1 MSWRKG
7 MSLFKTTTSRL
18 TLWHLG
24 IFSLLSVAVFGIVYL
39 SLASH
44 LQAQKDREIMDKARE
59 FGVLFHEHGIAALQA
74 EFNRESESRGTRH
87 VFFLLESTD
96 GRVLASS
103 DLRQWSGLELAPLH
117 QSPFAGKKTV
127 FTTFSLAGHRF
138 KIRSV
143 SLLVDQGLILTIGS
157 TLQGDEIILERYRE
171 IFGIA
176 LTVMLV
182 CGGLVGRL
190 LAVKAMAG
198 VQRITDCAAQIG
210 GHDLSRRV
218 PLADEGQEINGLAVA
233 FNAMLARIETLLSE
247 LEQITD
253 NIAHELRTPLT
264 RIRGI
269 AETTLKNNG
278 TIDDYREMAASVID
292 ESDNLIEMITTMLE
306 IAKTDSGTVELNL
319 GPLDIAGI
327 VEEAVDLF
335 VPLAEDC
342 GVQLQLRKAPE
353 VLMINGDRSRL
364 QRVIANLLDNALK
377 YTPAGGMVH
386 LSTARNGEFIKV
398 EIADTGTGIPERDI
412 PHIFDRFY
420 RGDKS
425 RSTTGSGL
433 GLPLALALARAH
445 NGNITVTGTDKG
457 ATFCL
462 FLPSASP
469 KQS

>member
-1 MSWRKG
+1 MFWKKG

-24 IFSLLSVAVFGIVYL
+24 IFSLLSVAVFGVVYL

-44 LQAQKDREIMDKARE
+44 LQAQKDREIIDKAKE
-59 FGVLFHEHGIAALQA
+59 FGSLLREHGIAALQS
-74 EFNRESESRGTRH
+74 EFDRESESRGTRR
-87 VFFLLESTD
+87 VFFRLESAD

-103 DLRQWSGLELAPLH
+103 DLRHWPGLARDSLH
-117 QSPFAGKKTV
+117 QSLSPGKKMV
-127 FTTFSLAGHRF
+127 FTTTSMAGHPF

-143 SLLVDQGLILTIGS
+143 SLLVDKKMILTIGS
-157 TLQGDEIILERYRE
+157 SLQGDEIILERYRE
-171 IFGIA
+171 VFGIA
-176 LTVMLV
+176 LIVMLV

-210 GHDLSRRV
+210 GYDLSRRV
-218 PLADEGQEINGLAVA
+218 PLGDEGQEITALALA
-233 FNAMLARIETLLSE
+233 FNAMLVRIETLLSE

-264 RIRGI
+264 RMRGI
-269 AETTLKNNG
+269 AETSLKNDAE
-278 TIDDYREMAASVID
+278 IDDLREMGASVID
-292 ESDNLIEMITTMLE
+292 ECDNLVEMITTMLE
-306 IAKTDSGTVELNL
+306 IAKTDSGTVELDL
-319 GPLDIAGI
+319 TPLDISEI
-327 VEEAVDLF
+327 VEEAADLF
-335 VPLAEDC
+335 APLAEDHT
-342 GVQLQLRKAPE
+342 VQLKVLQTPE
-353 VLMINGDRSRL
+353 PLMVNGDRPRL

-377 YTPAGGMVH
+377 YTPAGGMVC
-386 LSTARNGEFIKV
+386 LSTAREGEFVKV
-398 EIADTGTGIPERDI
+398 EIADTGTGISEKDL

-433 GLPLALALARAH
+433 GLSLALALARAH
-445 NGNITVTGTDKG
+445 NGDITVTSSDKG

-462 FLPSASP
+462 LLPKSSVP
-469 KQS
+469 